1 MKTAIVTLASFLVA
15 LSFLQACS
23 TNQQASMLTVPML
36 PEEHQAWVNK
46 NLDKVLEKK
55 TFAASNGMKM
65 PYRIFLPKGY
75 DKTKQYPLFVFLHG
89 RGDRGTDN
97 RAKMFN
103 SRGLFTGPQSIVSPN
118 GQSQF
123 ESIVIIPQCSD
134 KTPNEE
140 WAHWIGNSP
149 EQPFV
154 GLGKD
159 GSYNQHRKPSMSGAA
174 ALELI
179 DSTIRSYAV
188 DVSRVYLTGTSMGGF
203 GAWEFATRRPDLFAV
218 VVPMAGF
225 SDTNTAEKIK
235 DIPIWVFHGNEDE
248 NNPVQGSRNMSE
260 KLKGLNAEIKY
271 TEYPGLN
278 HGQSFVEAWKNTEI
292 LPWMFSKVKRKNKK

>member
-1 MKTAIVTLASFLVA
+1 MKTFIVRLATTLVA

-23 TNQQASMLTVPML
+23 TNQQAVMSAMPMS
-36 PEEHQAWVNK
+36 PEEHQVWVDT
-46 NLDKVLEKK
+46 NLDKALEKRV
-55 TFAASNGMKM
+55 FAASNGMQM

-75 DKTKQYPLFVFLHG
+75 DKTKQYPLFIFLHG
-89 RGDRGTDN
+89 RGDRGADN

-134 KTPNEE
+134 KTPDEE

-159 GSYNQHRKPSMSGAA
+159 GSYKQHPNPSMSGAA

-179 DSTIRSYAV
+179 DSTISNYAV

-225 SDTNTAEKIK
+225 SDPNTAEKVK
-235 DIPIWVFHGNEDE
+235 DIPIWVFHGDEDE

-292 LPWMFSKVKRKNKK
+292 LPWMFSKVKSGK